1 MVSLSWRQSLS
12 DAVFI
17 FAGEAAHHYSLLRR
31 IKVQLGAL
39 KEGATALG
47 ASIGAEAEVVM
58 FRRFWCTL
66 ACVVLAGGLLERPAF
81 AEPQLDMALVLAVDI
96 SSSMEAEEQGL
107 QRAGFAEAFR
117 SSLVHEA
124 IQNGA
129 AGRIAVTYVE
139 WSGAKEQTIIVPWTV
154 IDGPEKA
161 KAFADKL
168 ASKPIR
174 QAGMTSISGIID
186 FSRDLF
192 TELGGIT
199 ARRVIDISGD
209 GPNNDGRKVVLARD
223 EAIAEGIIING
234 LPIMFGRAQNSPEMD
249 GLDLY
254 YKECVIGGAGSFMI
268 PLHDPEQFAMVIRT
282 KIMREIAGT
291 DGPNPKVVPTQSR
304 MNCATGEKKADD
316 DIGVEK
322 DP

>member
-1 MVSLSWRQSLS
+1 M
-12 DAVFI
+12 
-17 FAGEAAHHYSLLRR
+17 LRR
-31 IKVQLGAL
+31 FG
-39 KEGATALG
+39 
-47 ASIGAEAEVVM
+47 
-58 FRRFWCTL
+58 W
-66 ACVVLAGGLLERPAF
+66 VLAFLLLIGGLLDRTPAL
-81 AEPQLDMALVLAVDI
+81 AEPQLDVALVVAVDI

-124 IQNGA
+124 IRNGA

-139 WSGAKEQTIIVPWTV
+139 WSGAKDQTVVVPWTV

-161 KAFADKL
+161 IAFADHL
-168 ASKPIR
+168 AGKPIR

-186 FSRDLF
+186 FSRGLF
-192 TELGGIT
+192 NELGGMS

-223 EAIAEGIIING
+223 EAVADGIVING
-234 LPIMFGRAQNSPEMD
+234 LPIMFGQAQSSPEMD
-249 GLDLY
+249 GLDVY

-268 PLHDPEQFAMVIRT
+268 PLHDSEQFAMVIRT
-282 KIMREIAGT
+282 KIMREIAGIE
-291 DGPNPKVVPTQSR
+291 DGSPQVIPAQTR
-304 MNCATGEKKADD
+304 MNCVTGEKRTDD
-316 DIGVEK
+316 DMSVHK